1 MCFLQW
7 RTANYYYYQ
16 FLFFFIFFC
25 CNSNKKDSVGNSEF
39 SFSSFIRNIS
49 FINSFI
55 NRKRVL
61 VGTLNED
68 GEMQPSSGQCQNCT
82 LRVIRKLF
90 SNAIF
95 LFFRLNKKL
104 FQQLI
109 KHSAVFNDNFY
120 CIQIIMQK
128 GNLIYSENVI
138 SSTGKKS
145 VHLFSMKNDLTCSN
159 CSFSNDQKCE
169 SFSSNKEASVKN
181 ISQNWNRLL
190 LKMEKNNHNAI

>member
-1 MCFLQW
+1 MLQSPHVLPIIFYILNKQKHPLLTLSLTTVGALFRFHVFLIVEDSELLLLSVF
-7 RTANYYYYQ
+7 N
-16 FLFFFIFFC
+16 FFYFFC
-25 CNSNKKDSVGNSEF
+25 CNNNKKDSVGNSEF

-104 FQQLI
+104 F
-109 KHSAVFNDNFY
+109 
-120 CIQIIMQK
+120 
-128 GNLIYSENVI
+128 
-138 SSTGKKS
+138 
-145 VHLFSMKNDLTCSN
+145 
-159 CSFSNDQKCE
+159 
-169 SFSSNKEASVKN
+169 
-181 ISQNWNRLL
+181 
-190 LKMEKNNHNAI
+190 